1 MADPS
6 TAPPLIPTS
15 IRTAHGKIKQY
26 IHHTPL
32 LTNRSLS
39 RIASSPDPSAFLA
52 DNPPPFPSAEE
63 EGVPRFRIW
72 MKCENQQRIGAFKAR
87 GAFHAVTRLVDEM
100 GIDEVRRRGVVTH
113 SSGEFLFVSF
123 LFRFRPRL
131 YSSLAWEGGGI
142 NWWFL
147 DSCTKFAWARY
158 LASAL
163 IEWVLLME
171 CF

>member
-26 IHHTPL
+26 IHRTPL

-123 LFRFRPRL
+123 LFRFCFVFVRDFTLPWCGKGGVSIGGFWILVQSLPGRVIWRRL
-131 YSSLAWEGGGI
+131 
-142 NWWFL
+142 
-147 DSCTKFAWARY
+147 
-158 LASAL
+158 
-163 IEWVLLME
+163 
-171 CF
+171 